1 MTVEVERSF
10 DVETSQGE
18 VWDLLANDENR
29 ARAIDVVARFEDDGD
44 ETIWYVKLPG
54 PLSSRTM
61 AVRTWD
67 LERDPPGYVK
77 FVGRSKAMDVTGEH
91 ELTERETGCRVR
103 NRFVVDGKIPGVE
116 RFFRRNID
124 DEIDNIMSLVPTT
137 VRPVER

>member
-77 FVGRSKAMDVTGEH
+77 FVGRSRVT
-91 ELTERETGCRVR
+91 TR
-103 NRFVVDGKIPGVE
+103 NPASTVDSI
-116 RFFRRNID
+116 I
-124 DEIDNIMSLVPTT
+124 T
-137 VRPVER
+137 RPVARWSAPAT

>member
-10 DVETSQGE
+10 DVESSQAE
-18 VWDLLANDENR
+18 VWELLASDENR
-29 ARAIDVVARFEDDGD
+29 ATAIEVVERFEEDGD
-44 ETIWYVKLPG
+44 ETIWYVRLPG

-67 LERDPPGYVK
+67 LEREPPRYVK

-91 ELTERETGCRVR
+91 ELTETETGCRVR

-124 DEIDNIMSLVPTT
+124 DEIDNIMALVPTA
-137 VRPVER
+137 VRPVE

>member
-18 VWDLLANDENR
+18 VWDLLASNENR
-29 ARAIDVVARFEDDGD
+29 AGAIDVVARFEDDGD
-44 ETIWYVKLPG
+44 ETIWYVTLPG

-67 LERDPPGYVK
+67 IERDPPRYVK

-91 ELTERETGCRVR
+91 ELTEQETGCRVR

-137 VRPVER
+137 VRPVE

>member
-10 DVETSQGE
+10 DVESSQAE
-18 VWDLLANDENR
+18 VWELLASDENR
-29 ARAIDVVARFEDDGD
+29 ATAIEVVERFEEDGD
-44 ETIWYVKLPG
+44 ETIWYVRLPG

-67 LERDPPGYVK
+67 LEREPPRYVK

-91 ELTERETGCRVR
+91 ELTETETGCRVR

-124 DEIDNIMSLVPTT
+124 DEIDNIMGLVPTA
-137 VRPVER
+137 VRPVE